1 MTNGPPITRY
11 LLVWFSPETIKP
23 QSLVPI
29 RRMVEDSVVEEPQ
42 QVEVDVWLESP
53 GGDAHT
59 AFKLALL
66 LRYVAVK
73 IRIIVPDYAK
83 SAATLLALAGHEIY
97 LAPAAELGPLDAQ
110 LHEEGKGYIS
120 ALSIARAA
128 DEVARDAVALAGRGG
143 ADLLLQTG
151 LTRAETLDAML
162 RFSASFSEPLVR
174 QLDPKSVHHAKQMLR
189 VTMKYAENLLS
200 ATMPLGTAMHMAVHL
215 VEDFP
220 SHGFVISYQDA
231 KNLDLPVRP
240 ISEYD
245 MLKELREWHRGF
257 EDGDSIICFGRLSD
271 LLGHG
276 EEEDE
281 DDKEEETSGNKH
293 QDVSREEIE
302 ASIQE
307 VTSQLEPV
315 PPRSSNK

>member
-1 MTNGPPITRY
+1 
-11 LLVWFSPETIKP
+11 
-23 QSLVPI
+23 
-29 RRMVEDSVVEEPQ
+29 MVEDSVVEEPQ

-231 KNLDLPVRP
+231 KNLGLPVRP
-240 ISEYD
+240 IAEYD
-245 MLKELREWHRGF
+245 RLDELRELHRSF
-257 EDGDSIICFGRLSD
+257 EDGDSIIEFGLVST
-271 LLGHG
+271 LLDHG
-276 EEEDE
+276 EEESE
-281 DDKEEETSGNKH
+281 DGQGEATSGNEH
-293 QDVSREEIE
+293 HDVSQEEIG

-307 VTSQLEPV
+307 ATS
-315 PPRSSNK
+315 